1 MLYVRHEDRLCRAV
15 RGPMDDREG
24 QSALQE
30 VPVKALQRR
39 EAALG
44 ARYEGNSAVATLI
57 ALAAAEQQ
65 RSD

>member
-1 MLYVRHEDRLCRAV
+1 
-15 RGPMDDREG
+15 MDDLEG

-30 VPVKALQRR
+30 GPVKALQRR